1 MLSRGAQRIL
11 KQMHDAHLRDDFE
24 NAELTCEGRAC
35 WVDATRTSRA
45 VVRELLLHCLLNLSS
60 LPGDLE
66 RYCINEDGRKCALD
80 PAHRPQGLLTLH
92 RALLAVQAPARKGRA
107 PKTPA
112 ARARKT

>member
-11 KQMHDAHLRDDFE
+11 TLMHDAHVRDEYE

-35 WVDATRTSRA
+35 WVGATRTSRA
-45 VVRELLLHCLLNLSS
+45 VVHELLLHCLLNLVS

-66 RYCINEDGRKCALD
+66 RYYINEDGRKCALD
-80 PAHRPQGLLTLH
+80 PTHRPQGLLAIH

-107 PKTPA
+107 PRSPS